1 MLLSPPTWKWKL
13 MDLSIPVLQAWS
25 CTGGG
30 AVTEAVPPPWAR
42 LLMLSAH
49 HSAAVT
55 TPPDGIWELL
65 VPAGRLHP
73 GSSAAAAPP
82 SPSPH

>member
-1 MLLSPPTWKWKL
+1 
-13 MDLSIPVLQAWS
+13 
-25 CTGGG
+25 
-30 AVTEAVPPPWAR
+30 
-42 LLMLSAH
+42 MLSAH

-82 SPSPH
+82 TEDGGREELWRVSLHGFGTAAE